1 MSFENVPEAAASHT
15 YFIVCRLGILSHP
28 IPHRLSPLK
37 GVGSR
42 FFSQGEGM
50 SVKYVGS
57 VESNHNS
64 DSTGKLA
71 VGKMA
76 LLKEEPIGV
85 RTDDVNRL
93 YWYLY
98 SYAFT

>member
-1 MSFENVPEAAASHT
+1 
-15 YFIVCRLGILSHP
+15 
-28 IPHRLSPLK
+28 
-37 GVGSR
+37 
-42 FFSQGEGM
+42 M

-71 VGKMA
+71 VGKMT

-93 YWYLY
+93 Y
-98 SYAFT
+98 

>member
-1 MSFENVPEAAASHT
+1 
-15 YFIVCRLGILSHP
+15 
-28 IPHRLSPLK
+28 
-37 GVGSR
+37 
-42 FFSQGEGM
+42 M

-57 VESNHNS
+57 VESNYNS

-93 YWYLY
+93 Y
-98 SYAFT
+98 